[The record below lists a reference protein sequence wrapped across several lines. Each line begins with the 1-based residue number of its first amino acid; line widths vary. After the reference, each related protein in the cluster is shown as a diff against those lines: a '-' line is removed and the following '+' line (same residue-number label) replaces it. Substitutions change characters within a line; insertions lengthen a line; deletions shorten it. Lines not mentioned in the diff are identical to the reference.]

1 MQKKNAENVL
11 QNSIVA
17 ADAQQT
23 PIISMDISMMHMIL
37 AVELQKKR
45 IECAIMI
52 KAAEAEMEVEG

>member
-1 MQKKNAENVL
+1 MNSNAVTFMQKKNAENVL

-37 AVELQKKR
+37 AVNFRKSVLNVQS
-45 IECAIMI
+45 
-52 KAAEAEMEVEG
+52 

>member
-1 MQKKNAENVL
+1 MQKMFL

-17 ADAQQT
+17 GDAQQT

-37 AVELQKKR
+37 AVNFRKSVLN
-45 IECAIMI
+45 AIMI